1 MNTLS
6 FQILIHLGNKLEA
19 ECDENI
25 YSIPG
30 PVGLIGQIMILQGC
44 IIMIQYLFKTNSGQ
58 NDAFRTCRNMKVT
71 MVEYIALIKSVNYF
85 STPF

>member
-1 MNTLS
+1 MNFPSDWKNEWMNTLS

-30 PVGLIGQIMILQGC
+30 PVGL
-44 IIMIQYLFKTNSGQ
+44 
-58 NDAFRTCRNMKVT
+58 
-71 MVEYIALIKSVNYF
+71 
-85 STPF
+85 